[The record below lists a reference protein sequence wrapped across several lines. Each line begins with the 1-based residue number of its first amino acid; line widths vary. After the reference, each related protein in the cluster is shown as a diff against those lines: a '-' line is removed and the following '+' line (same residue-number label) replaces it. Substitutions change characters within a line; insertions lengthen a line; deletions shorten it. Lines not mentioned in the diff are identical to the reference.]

1 MTMANIGRRGF
12 VKGASLSALVF
23 TVGGTEIVVSAG
35 EARAR
40 GVPFR
45 LIDAHQGE
53 TLAALGGT
61 LVTQPRESGTAH
73 FIEEQLAVPPH
84 QSLLQARIFNFRP
97 PFAEFYRTAIAT
109 VDD

>member
-1 MTMANIGRRGF
+1 MANIGRRGF

-40 GVPFR
+40 SVPFR

-53 TLAALGGT
+53 TLEALGET
-61 LVTQPRESGTAH
+61 LVPQARESGIAH
-73 FIEEQLAVPPH
+73 FIDQQLSVPPH
-84 QSLLQARIFNFRP
+84 QSLLP
-97 PFAEFYRTAIAT
+97 PLGEPK
-109 VDD
+109 